1 MGTAKGI
8 VYHKRST
15 ARQMPKYGRKS
26 RKGSAAMREPK
37 TMGLQGIVENTTLL
51 DVPVRYAPFGET
63 KRKLLR
69 KIL

>member
-1 MGTAKGI
+1 MGK
-8 VYHKRST
+8 
-15 ARQMPKYGRKS
+15 
-26 RKGSAAMREPK
+26 PK

>member
-1 MGTAKGI
+1 MG
-8 VYHKRST
+8 
-15 ARQMPKYGRKS
+15 
-26 RKGSAAMREPK
+26 EPK
-37 TMGLQGIVENTTLL
+37 TMGLQGIVKNTTLL